1 MSLPK
6 EYKKRLLH
14 ERSFLVFEFPGPN
27 EVKRAYLPFLE
38 NIDISESQK
47 SNLAEYSLLA
57 RPGSLY
63 SYLGARSRSFNLE
76 FKMTLQHLIDTLG
89 TEGLNQRFRQIYTK
103 TDKADEK
110 SRFFNSVQSKSTDFS
125 YINHATVHKN
135 NYSNLSTAFIDIN
148 PLVIDQS
155 VIEKEK
161 ALNLMMW
168 WVNLV
173 RSSVLNNSKN
183 TVYGCP
189 IIRITHG
196 PMYNNVP
203 CLVENY
209 NIKIDEAA
217 GQDVDTLLP
226 KRIIVQMSLVEH
238 RVGDFS
244 DFESTEAIKGDNVT
258 GWESVIDENNIDP
271 YNGDISPFAQD
282 GINYLLR

>member
-1 MSLPK
+1 MSFPR
-6 EYKKRLLH
+6 EYRKRYLH

-38 NIDISESQK
+38 NIEISESQK

-63 SYLGARSRSFNLE
+63 SYLGAKSRSFNLE

-89 TEGLNQRFRQIYTK
+89 TEGINQRFRQIYTK
-103 TDKADEK
+103 TDNSDAKK
-110 SRFFNSVQSKSTDFS
+110 SFLDSVQTKSTDFS
-125 YINHATVHKN
+125 YINHAVAHKDK
-135 NYSNLSTAFIDIN
+135 YDSLSTRFIDIN
-148 PLVIDQS
+148 TLAINQS
-155 VIEKEK
+155 IVEKQK
-161 ALNLMMW
+161 AINLMMW

-189 IIRITHG
+189 IVRITHG

-209 NIKIDEAA
+209 SIKIDEAA
-217 GQDVDTLLP
+217 GQDIDTLLP

-244 DFESTEAIKGDNVT
+244 DFQSTEAIKGDNIT
-258 GWESVIDENNIDP
+258 GWESIIEENNIDP
-271 YNGDISPFAQD
+271 YNGDVNPLAGENFRI
-282 GINYLLR
+282 L